1 MRKIDP
7 QLCYRLLYPTIPV
20 IVTSKFRN
28 IVTAM
33 PAVSYMMVSNNPAI
47 IGLCIQP
54 THTTYEIIKK
64 AKKFAFTWISKEDR
78 AIIDR
83 LVMIHGYEEGNKLRS
98 ADIHYFLSRRMHLPI
113 PNNSVAYI
121 ETKLIKRLE
130 VGDHVLLLSKVIT
143 CFAIEDFENYWKFK
157 KYKPLLYIGMQNGA
171 RFYDQVK
178 VR

>member
-33 PAVSYMMVSNNPAI
+33 PAVSYMMVSNNP
-47 IGLCIQP
+47 
-54 THTTYEIIKK
+54 
-64 AKKFAFTWISKEDR
+64 
-78 AIIDR
+78 
-83 LVMIHGYEEGNKLRS
+83 
-98 ADIHYFLSRRMHLPI
+98 
-113 PNNSVAYI
+113 VAYI